1 MNGHMVMGKFKN
13 WQRKYYIVQ
22 INYKHS
28 KGGYGRQPMGD
39 VYTCNGFLPRMGKFE
54 KIDSRTFFYELIKR
68 FVNGGISNLWELPF
82 NRIYGTK

>member
-1 MNGHMVMGKFKN
+1 
-13 WQRKYYIVQ
+13 
-22 INYKHS
+22 
-28 KGGYGRQPMGD
+28 MGD